1 MIWKQEGS
9 CEQPTMFHTAD
20 SPQKFLG
27 HGKAV
32 ELVCFLGGGFL
43 FFFVCFSLGGGAGSV
58 AHCIDL
64 QQWCL
69 TVVKEQR
76 KNTFVRT
83 QKKIEH

>member
-1 MIWKQEGS
+1 
-9 CEQPTMFHTAD
+9 MF
-20 SPQKFLG
+20 FG
-27 HGKAV
+27 VFFGV
-32 ELVCFLGGGFL
+32 FL
-43 FFFVCFSLGGGAGSV
+43 FVFLWGGGAGSV

-83 QKKIEH
+83 QKKK

>member
-1 MIWKQEGS
+1 
-9 CEQPTMFHTAD
+9 MF
-20 SPQKFLG
+20 FG
-27 HGKAV
+27 V
-32 ELVCFLGGGFL
+32 FFGFFCL
-43 FFFVCFSLGGGAGSV
+43 FFFGGGAGSV

>member
-32 ELVCFLGGGFL
+32 ELVCFLGVFL
-43 FFFVCFSLGGGAGSV
+43 FVFLWGGAGSV